1 MQMHHGG
8 LADAKYVAASAAVNL
23 RWPAHVPNVC
33 PSANV
38 LPDGPY
44 LTYAA
49 DVLIRYSGAL

>member
-1 MQMHHGG
+1 MHHGG